1 MLFDKIYKESY
12 SREELI
18 EVYRQTVPRLN
29 KRKGN
34 TGKRYCY
41 ITNGVEIKKA
51 DPDLPIP
58 EGWWRGCPR
67 KKERGIANE

>member
-34 TGKRYCY
+34 TGNRYCY

-58 EGWWRGCPR
+58 EGPVNRMAFPSSATA
-67 KKERGIANE
+67 EA